1 MRDTSEL
8 VSIFKSQKEFIMK
21 AFLVFILVS
30 SCLAVLYGFAMSNQP
45 VFGLVGLLVGG
56 FSAVGFGFM
65 LESEHND
72 SQVNW

>member
-1 MRDTSEL
+1 
-8 VSIFKSQKEFIMK
+8 MK

-30 SCLAVLYGFAMSNQP
+30 SCLAVLYGFALSNQP

-56 FSAVGFGFM
+56 FTATGLGFM
-65 LESEHND
+65 LEAEHKE

>member
-1 MRDTSEL
+1 
-8 VSIFKSQKEFIMK
+8 MK
-21 AFLVFILVS
+21 AFLVFILV
-30 SCLAVLYGFAMSNQP
+30 CAAIAVLYGFAMSNQP

-65 LESEHND
+65 LESEHNE